1 MTVINLTF
9 YLIIP
14 HELAVRNAK
23 KPAFPYISSLKQV
36 LARVTVFAGMQ
47 PNQCLPFLEL
57 MTRATPPASLMSL
70 SLTDIARLAKL
81 AQLDLS
87 EQQASDTLAKLNDIF
102 ALVEQMKAVDT
113 TGVEPL
119 SHPVAAWSHELAMR
133 LREDQ
138 VTETNRRDDYQQPAP
153 AVQDG
158 LYLVPKVIE

>member
-1 MTVINLTF
+1 
-9 YLIIP
+9 
-14 HELAVRNAK
+14 
-23 KPAFPYISSLKQV
+23 
-36 LARVTVFAGMQ
+36 
-47 PNQCLPFLEL
+47 
-57 MTRATPPASLMSL
+57 MSL

-87 EQQASDTLAKLNDIF
+87 EQQAADTLAKLNDIF

-119 SHPVAAWSHELAMR
+119 SHPVAAWRHDLSMP
-133 LREDQ
+133 LRDDRI
-138 VTETNRRDDYQQPAP
+138 TETNHREDYQRPAP